1 MWNKTASA
9 QVDSQLRERRRNF
22 RQRHETLERIQTA
35 SGELEAR
42 MSEIEVHDRRLQGF
56 GTRAV
61 ELVEALRSQACTAPM
76 GADTETITIDLPLGD
91 EVETMLMGRV

>member
-1 MWNKTASA
+1 
-9 QVDSQLRERRRNF
+9 
-22 RQRHETLERIQTA
+22 
-35 SGELEAR
+35 

-61 ELVEALRSQACTAPM
+61 ELLEALRSQACTASM
-76 GADTETITIDLPLGD
+76 GADDAEPITIDLPLGD